1 MKRFCVSFRAPRH
14 PFIEFSAI
22 EFVANCRSCTLLPGR
37 GLPGGKSLS
46 FASPKESNQ
55 RKGDP
60 QSGPLRGSL
69 KYRQE
74 TENLETCQ
82 LRCLRTSKFFNPSPA
97 DISSPARTGGENGF
111 GFGFGFGFGLG
122 FYGLQVPSVCAE
134 ERRSRRIRARACLSE
149 ASLHAT
155 PAEPSTARYPKR
167 SEGSQTAGS
176 PFLLLTLLLAK
187 QKKSE
192 LQPGNPRPGSKA
204 PAGTQSAVAK
214 EAK

>member
-1 MKRFCVSFRAPRH
+1 MRRTCASFGASGQVLYSPC
-14 PFIEFSAI
+14 AI
-22 EFVANCRSCTLLPGR
+22 KIIATVFLPPGR

-111 GFGFGFGFGLG
+111 GFG
-122 FYGLQVPSVCAE
+122 YGLPCPQIPSVCAE
-134 ERRSRRIRARACLSE
+134 ERRFRRIRARACLSE
-149 ASLHAT
+149 ASLRAT

-187 QKKSE
+187 QKKGE
-192 LQPGNPRPGSKA
+192 LLPGPPRPGSKA
-204 PAGTQSAVAK
+204 PASNHSAAAK

>member
-1 MKRFCVSFRAPRH
+1 MRLFPKH
-14 PFIEFSAI
+14 FSAAAQWI
-22 EFVANCRSCTLLPGR
+22 WAWIAIKFIAFCPSLPGR
-37 GLPGGKSLS
+37 GEPGGSSLS

-74 TENLETCQ
+74 TENLETCL
-82 LRCLRTSKFFNPSPA
+82 LRSLRTSKFFSPSPA

-111 GFGFGFGFGLG
+111 G
-122 FYGLQVPSVCAE
+122 YGLPCPQVPSVCAE
-134 ERRSRRIRARACLSE
+134 ERRFRRIRARACLSE

-155 PAEPSTARYPKR
+155 PAEPSTASYPKR

-192 LQPGNPRPGSKA
+192 LLPGNPR
-204 PAGTQSAVAK
+204 QSTRANHLQTKRSLENSSLRQAK
-214 EAK
+214 

>member
-1 MKRFCVSFRAPRH
+1 MMRVCALFGVLGQVLYGPG
-14 PFIEFSAI
+14 AI
-22 EFVANCRSCTLLPGR
+22 ELIAIVSLQPGR
-37 GLPGGKSLS
+37 ELPGGKSLS

-111 GFGFGFGFGLG
+111 GLPCPQIP
-122 FYGLQVPSVCAE
+122 YVCAE
-134 ERRSRRIRARACLSE
+134 ERRFRRIRARACLSE

-176 PFLLLTLLLAK
+176 PFLLLPLLLAK
-187 QKKSE
+187 QKKIE
-192 LQPGNPRPGSKA
+192 LLPGNPRPGSKA
-204 PAGTQSAVAK
+204 PASTQSTAAK
-214 EAK
+214 EVRK